1 MSRVPLLDADGADPA
16 LAPVLERFAREGREP
31 IAFYRALANAPDLLD
46 AYSGFARAVRARGD
60 ATLRETLT
68 LRVAFLTDSD
78 YEWSH
83 HHKLAL
89 AAGVAEEKVNA
100 IPEWKGSDRFDERE
114 QAALACIDELHENAV
129 TDATFAEL
137 SRHFDTAEVVWVIA
151 LGSLY
156 ELVERMVQALGVPV
170 EPSYQPY
177 LRSE

>member
-1 MSRVPLLDADGADPA
+1 VSRVPLLDADGADPS
-16 LAPVLERFAREGREP
+16 LAQVFERFAKEGREP
-31 IAFYRALANAPDLLD
+31 IALYRALANAPQLLE
-46 AYSGFARAVRARGD
+46 AYSSLARAVRAEGD
-60 ATLRETLT
+60 PGLREMLT
-68 LRVAFLTDSD
+68 LRVAVLTDSD

-83 HHKLAL
+83 HYRLAIR
-89 AAGVAEEKVNA
+89 AGVTEEKVEA
-100 IPEWKGSDRFDERE
+100 IPDWRVSDLFDSTER
-114 QAALACIDELHENAV
+114 AVLACIDELHENAV

-137 SRHFDTAEVVWVIA
+137 SRHFDTAGVVWVIA